1 MVLVLRGFLQS
12 VEEGTT
18 ENRNPAPEG
27 RENEIERKNDE
38 SQPTGN
44 TDPCFLVFSLF
55 LTLDNLRNGE
65 VAEGQ
70 DQEEEVPE
78 LDVESA
84 GRGGGEQ

>member
-1 MVLVLRGFLQS
+1 M
-12 VEEGTT
+12 EKGTA
-18 ENRNPAPEG
+18 EDRNPAPEG

-44 TDPCFLVFSLF
+44 TDPWFLVFSLF
-55 LTLDNLRNGE
+55 LTLDNLWNGE

-78 LDVESA
+78 LDVEPA